1 MYALANLKNPTYNY
15 GYKGFTS
22 IVTQFIDMAKMHVKM
37 HQNYRFLVQDHQVLS
52 FYDNVFTPENHEDS
66 YNVGDVFLSKLFNG
80 EIDSKF
86 NAHTLAD
93 QDDLIER
100 SQMLR
105 SILRIKHDLQ
115 LKFEEKAEKLSIGKD
130 TLGVQVRGT
139 DKKVEISP
147 PSVDRIIDH
156 ISKIICENRSIKKIY
171 VATDD
176 ANYLFPIK
184 EKFKDQVIFDI
195 EKDISYDGNPLHY
208 SGDRNKRNEQ
218 VLEDAYLLSKVDHFL
233 YSFSN
238 VSQLALIIGVDQH
251 ITRFNLN
258 S

>member
-37 HQNYRFLVQDHQVLS
+37 HQNYRFLVEDHQVLS
-52 FYDNVFTPENHEDS
+52 FYDNVFTPESYEES
-66 YNVGDVFLSKLFNG
+66 YNVGDIFLSKFFNG
-80 EIDSKF
+80 EIDSMF

-100 SQMLR
+100 NQTLR

-115 LKFEEKAEKLSIGKD
+115 LKFEEKSEKLSIGKD

-147 PSVDRIIDH
+147 PSVNRIIDH
-156 ISKIICENRSIKKIY
+156 ISKIISENRSIKKIY

-238 VSQLALIIGVDQH
+238 VSQLALIMGVDRH